1 VPKNLLLDS
10 GFWYA
15 LYDARDPLH
24 EPANAFA
31 KHLDFYTLVIPW
43 PSLYETLNTRFVR
56 HPEWLRPFEKYVH
69 RSSSVRLP
77 DELYRNMALDSVLRI
92 VRGWRSI
99 SLVDM
104 VVRLML
110 ADPNIKIDAMITFN
124 QNDFVDICATRQIDL
139 ISS

>member
-15 LYDARDPLH
+15 LYDARDPFH
-24 EPANAFA
+24 EQANAFA
-31 KHLDFYTLVIPW
+31 KHLDFYTLLIPW

-77 DELYRNMALDSVLRI
+77 DELYRDMGLDSVLSI

-104 VVRLML
+104 VIRLML
-110 ADPNIKIDAMITFN
+110 VDPNIKIDAMVTFN
-124 QNDFVDICATRQIDL
+124 QNDFVDICATRQIDI